1 MELMLQKP
9 ILLPQLLGCAGV
21 DTRESRRA
29 KRVALFFELPMLLAA
44 LWVALNWW
52 ALRNTPSALLQI
64 DRYDLPL
71 WLLFVVESL
80 VVGALCRDRSRYLRN
95 NWLNAVVIIA
105 GLPLLFGIDSD
116 LGALRLVRL
125 IALASISIHVGSR
138 IGRMLRRNQLLPTLV
153 ATTIVVVMS
162 GIMMA
167 ALDPAIQSPA
177 DGIWWAWVTVSTVGY
192 GDLAPI
198 STAGRLMASV
208 IMLLGLGLFSLI
220 TGAFVAFFM
229 EKKEQEVEELVLLEQ
244 QHIVDQLELLH
255 QRLDQIE
262 AAIKATKD

>member
-21 DTRESRRA
+21 DTHESCRA

-52 ALRNTPSALLQI
+52 ALRNTPASLLQI